1 MIITLTQA
9 NFSECNIGTLTTYK
23 VKTGS
28 VTGASVIINQENVD
42 KTGYEVNKDIATIT
56 LDTEKYTGHNVVVV
70 MKGETKEWYSKSTG
84 KVSVPANTPITSNIT
99 ISVSATAVVP
109 DVPVEQYTFT
119 INPTPATATVTL
131 TAPGYS
137 QSVNSITVPK
147 NTVVTWKVSAN
158 GFTEQTGTHTV
169 TKTESKSVSL
179 VAISGDMYTY
189 TVNTTPKVATVTL
202 TAPGY
207 SQSGNAITV
216 PSGSGVSW
224 TVESLGYTTQT
235 GTETITTDK
244 SLDVALTVANET
256 QPVLTVYS
264 TPRGKT
270 IWTPTGGKKVDS
282 NETGTFVGDT
292 VGMKCY
298 WGVTK
303 DGYSPWGDVVQLNGN
318 VNKECELEALPM
330 VNVDRVLDKETD
342 MTKVMGYFFSTTS
355 TKGSWNGYYSNF
367 CFFQV
372 PVTSGQKYQITTL
385 TGQNAYPVVFLAN
398 AIDLSSYDLSSNP
411 AGNTLEKID
420 IHSVGK
426 KYAGPPTLGTYQVT
440 VPDGVT
446 AMIVQSQTS
455 TSAMTAFKVEL
466 LK

>member
-9 NFSECNIGTLTTYK
+9 NFSACNIGTLTTYK

-235 GTETITTDK
+235 GTETITADK
-244 SLDVALTVANET
+244 SSNVTLTVANEA
-256 QPVLTVYS
+256 QPVLSLYTT
-264 TPRGKT
+264 TPGT
-270 IWTPTGGKKVDS
+270 TAIWTPSGGKKIGS
-282 NETGTFVGDT
+282 NNNSFVGDT
-292 VGMKCY
+292 VGMRCY
-298 WGVTK
+298 YGLKK
-303 DGYSPWGDVVQLNGN
+303 DGYSPAGDVVQLNS
-318 VNKECELEALPM
+318 VTKEIDVVMEAIPM
-330 VNVDRVLDKETD
+330 VEIDHELSQETD
-342 MTKVMGYFFSTTS
+342 MAKVNGYFIAST
-355 TKGSWNGYYSNF
+355 GAHNGYYSNF
-367 CFFQV
+367 CYWTI
-372 PVTSGQKYQITTL
+372 PVTPGQRYKIETT
-385 TGQNAYPVVFLAN
+385 TGQNAYPALFCSNSV
-398 AIDLSSYDLSSNP
+398 DLSSTDLTAQP
-411 AGNTLEKID
+411 AGNTLPKFTIE
-420 IHSVGK
+420 SSK
-426 KYAGPPTLGTYQVT
+426 KYGGPLTFGQYVVT

-446 AMIVQSQTS
+446 TMVVNNGTAS
-455 TSAMTAFKVEL
+455 SALSSFKIYL